1 MADGALQL
9 HGRHRIF
16 TSEKEISDANIVD
29 VLRKAFAVHLKNR
42 DEITYLKKYHRGIQ
56 PILQRTKEIRPE
68 INNKVVENHAA
79 EIVSFKVGY
88 VFGSPIQLV
97 LRGKCEPHS
106 DSNFIG
112 KIKSLFAGERKEDT
126 RIATLNEMMFE
137 QGKAE
142 KDVELGEDLA
152 VCGVGYR
159 MVLPK
164 KKNLDDLAPF
174 DILPLSVENTF
185 LVYSNDVYCSPILGV
200 TYAIDPETKEMRV
213 GAYSDTCYWELN
225 GASGVI
231 TSVAS
236 RHGKKHL
243 ENPLGMIPIVE
254 YENNKSRMGSFEVV
268 LPLLDAVNNATSDR
282 LNDIAQFVQS
292 LLWFNNC
299 DIDEEQFEALGAK
312 GGIKTKSEPGNPAS
326 VQYLTGNLDE
336 AGTQIFKDD
345 LYQTI
350 LTIAGVPDR
359 RSSTGG
365 NTGQAIMLASGWATA
380 ESHARIT
387 ETVFGKAE
395 KQFLRIILRILR
407 DSKGIDANL
416 SKLALSDIDIKFS
429 RNKNDNLLT
438 KTQGLINQLEAG
450 VHPRIAIANCG
461 LYSDPEQVY
470 QDSIEFLE
478 KWKTQ
483 KETQTNNQPQS
494 EERLDAQ
501 SQPDNTAEQL
511 EQDKAV

>member
-42 DEITYLKKYHRGIQ
+42 DEITYLKEYHRGIQ

-106 DSNFIG
+106 GNFIC

-164 KKNLDDLAPF
+164 KFDLGDLAPF
-174 DILPLSVENTF
+174 DVMTLLPENTF
-185 LVYSNDVYCSPILGV
+185 VVKSNDVYRRPMLGV
-200 TYAIDPETKEMRV
+200 SYTIDPDTLQMNV
-213 GAYSDTCYWELN
+213 GAYSDTLYWEFQGIDAFGMN
-225 GASGVI
+225 S
-231 TSVAS
+231 SVKS
-236 RHGKKHL
+236 KT
-243 ENPLGMIPIVE
+243 NPLGMIPIVE

-326 VQYLTGNLDE
+326 VQYLTGILDQS
-336 AGTQIFKDD
+336 GTQIFKDD

-407 DSKGIDANL
+407 DSKGVDANL

-494 EERLDAQ
+494 EERLGAQ
-501 SQPDNTAEQL
+501 SQPDNTAERL
-511 EQDKAV
+511 EQDKAA